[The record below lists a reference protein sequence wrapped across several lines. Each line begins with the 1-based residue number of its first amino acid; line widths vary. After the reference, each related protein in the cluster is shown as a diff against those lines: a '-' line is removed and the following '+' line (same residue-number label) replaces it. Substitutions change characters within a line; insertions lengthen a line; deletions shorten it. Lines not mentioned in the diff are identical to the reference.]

1 MRRTDVAQR
10 KTNRTTISDVAALA
24 GVSVSAVSKIV
35 NGKGSFPEATRAR
48 VLWAADRLRWSP
60 SAAAVALRGAKT
72 RAIGMVVNRA
82 PDLLNADPHFA
93 LLIAGMESEL
103 APRDYGLLLHIVG
116 EHPEAEERAYR
127 RLADERRV
135 DAVVLTESRVN
146 DPRAALLHDLRMPA
160 VLIGTPW
167 RTHPIPAVE
176 AADRD
181 QGMKDA
187 VDHLVDLGHRR
198 IAYVSGPEDRVHT
211 GHRRRTFTDRLHHHG
226 LLPSHTLASDFAAR
240 TTGAAVTQ
248 MLLDDSPPTAI
259 VFANDMMALAGISA
273 ARRLG
278 RDVPGDLSVVG
289 HDDLP
294 LGQLLHPQLTTI
306 RQDLDH
312 MGRAAALSLLRHLG
326 EEDTPPPPTVTPPQ
340 LIIRESTAK
349 AR

>member
-1 MRRTDVAQR
+1 MAQRRTS
-10 KTNRTTISDVAALA
+10 RTTISDVAALA

-35 NGKGSFPEATRAR
+35 NGKGSFPEATRER

-116 EHPEAEERAYR
+116 ERPEAEERAYR

-135 DAVVLTESRVN
+135 DGVVLTESRVN
-146 DPRAALLHDLRMPA
+146 DPRAVLLRDLHLPA
-160 VLIGTPW
+160 VLIGAPW
-167 RTHPIPAVE
+167 QEHAIPSVE
-176 AADRD
+176 ATDRE

-211 GHRRRTFTDRLHHHG
+211 GRRRATFTDRLRHHR
-226 LLPSHTLASDFAAR
+226 LLPSHTLTSDFAAR
-240 TTGAAVTQ
+240 TTGSVVTEVLQ
-248 MLLDDSPPTAI
+248 SDAPPTAI

-278 RDVPGDLSVVG
+278 RDVPGELSVVG

-312 MGRAAALSLLRHLG
+312 MGRAAALTLLRHLG
-326 EEDTPPPPTVTPPQ
+326 EEGTPPAPSVAAPR
-340 LIIRESTAK
+340 LIVRESTAK
-349 AR
+349 AP